1 MMTNRL
7 QRTFD
12 NLVENEIFAYFNHTG
27 KSLTRQ
33 EAIVL
38 IKQMVSKDDK
48 VMLEVREYINAQ

>member
-27 KSLTRQ
+27 KSLNRQ
-33 EAIVL
+33 EAIIR